1 MYTQS
6 ATFMNEMGLN
16 SRFAAHFIQKSN
28 SYQSAVSMEYNG
40 KKTNGK
46 SLLGIL
52 SLGARKGAEIVISA
66 EGPDE
71 TDAVDTLCE
80 MIRNAD
86 DYARSAGKKKEKK
99 VQKRPG
105 ILNWLPFFHIKGKDD
120 EKT

>member
-16 SRFAAHFIQKSN
+16 SRFAARFIQKSN
-28 SYQSAVSMEYNG
+28 TYQSAVSMEYNG

-71 TDAVDTLCE
+71 SDAVETLCE
-80 MIRNAD
+80 MIHKAENHDGGNNTRK
-86 DYARSAGKKKEKK
+86 REKA
-99 VQKRPG
+99 KRPHG
-105 ILNWLPFFHIKGKDD
+105 LLSWLPFFRNRDADVERK
-120 EKT
+120 